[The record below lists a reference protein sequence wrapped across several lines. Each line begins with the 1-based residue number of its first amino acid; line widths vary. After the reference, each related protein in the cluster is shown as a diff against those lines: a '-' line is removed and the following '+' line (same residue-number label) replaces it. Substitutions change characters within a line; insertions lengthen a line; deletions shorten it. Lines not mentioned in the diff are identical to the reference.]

1 MFNFI
6 SPMSINPLIVFK
18 PEYHREGIQ
27 GIIQELL
34 GHAGSNTTGIYTHVA
49 SNELGKRNNS
59 LDR

>member
-1 MFNFI
+1 
-6 SPMSINPLIVFK
+6 MSINPLIVFK